1 MEINKTNGVITGV
14 IPTAD
19 VPEGRLGLFSAHTWS
34 YDFGSRTDLPGWH
47 VPATAAEAK
56 FARFAITFAVDN
68 TPFPQVKPYP
78 SYGWALRGG
87 FDQAT
92 QTPTS
97 VTLYLTD
104 PAKQKQKTIPSGQP
118 SLAFGKGVYTFYT
131 GDYIASASWAVG
143 AGVVVA
149 NTADDGGATHAGKL
163 KVSTTFDA
171 DTVVG
176 LVREY
181 NSTTGDLTVEL
192 L

>member
-14 IPTAD
+14 IPNAD
-19 VPEGRLGLFSAHTWS
+19 VVEGRLGLFTTHTFS
-34 YDFGSRTDLPGWH
+34 YDFGSREDLPGWK
-47 VPATAAEAK
+47 VPATAEESK

-68 TPFPQVKPYP
+68 TPFPQTKPMP
-78 SYGWALRGG
+78 STTWALRGG
-87 FDQAT
+87 FDKAV
-92 QTPTS
+92 QTPSS

-104 PAKQKQKTIPSGQP
+104 PAKQKQQTIPSGQP

-143 AGVVVA
+143 VGASVA
-149 NTADDGGATHAGKL
+149 NTAVDTTDAGKL
-163 KVSTTFDA
+163 KVNTTLDA
-171 DTVVG
+171 DSTIG
-176 LVREY
+176 IVREY